1 MDDFWVKALEILKR
15 EVNEQVF
22 SAWFTPIEQ
31 VFSDEKTIVLSVPNK
46 FFKNWVKDK
55 YFSLINT
62 ALVQASG
69 KTLIIEFKIL
79 ETSVIPE
86 QAPILEKKEQTA
98 PSEKEQSGGWLK
110 SMFSPGKQLP
120 ESQYKKIGLN
130 PSYTFDTFVVG
141 SNNRFAHA
149 ATLAVCERLSKVYNP
164 LFLYGGVGLG
174 KTHLM
179 QAMGHEV
186 LKNYPKAKVLY
197 ISSEEFTNQLIQSIR
212 NRTTEKFRSMYR
224 HVDVLLID
232 DIQFIAGKESTM
244 EEFFHTFNSLHD
256 AHKQIVLC
264 SDRSP
269 QEMKGLEDRL
279 VSRFAWGLIAD
290 IQAPD
295 FETRIAILEKKSENA
310 DVTVSK
316 EVLYFLAENIKT
328 NIRELE
334 GALIRVVAY
343 SKLTGELMTV
353 ALAGTVLKGMIVS
366 ADKKVTIDQIQ
377 KIVAEFFGIRDADMK
392 TKKRTR
398 AVVYPRQMAMYL
410 SRDLTEHSLPDI
422 GGFFGGRDHTTV
434 LHACDKIKKELKIND
449 QTKTTIDRLVALIK
463 K

>member
-1 MDDFWVKALEILKR
+1 MDDFWVKALDFLKK

-22 SAWFTPIEQ
+22 SAWFSPMEQ
-31 VFSDEKTIVLSVPNK
+31 IFADETTIVLSVPNK
-46 FFKNWVKDK
+46 FFENWVKDK

-62 ALVQASG
+62 ALIQAAG
-69 KTLIIEFKIL
+69 KALTIEFKIK
-79 ETSVIPE
+79 ETSVIPK
-86 QAPILEKKEQTA
+86 QPPIHEKKDLTL
-98 PSEKEQSGGWLK
+98 PSEKEPSGGWLK
-110 SMFSPGKQLP
+110 SMFLPGKQLP
-120 ESQYKKIGLN
+120 ESEYKKIGLN
-130 PSYTFDTFVVG
+130 PSYTFDTFVIG

-179 QAMGHEV
+179 QSMGHEV
-186 LKNYPKAKVLY
+186 LKRYPKAKVLY

-244 EEFFHTFNSLHD
+244 EEFFHTFNCLHD

-353 ALAGTVLKGMIVS
+353 DLAKTVLQGMLVS
-366 ADKKVTIDQIQ
+366 SDKKVTIDQIQ
-377 KIVAEFFGIRDADMK
+377 KIVAEFFGIREEDMK

-398 AVVYPRQMAMYL
+398 AIVYPRQLAMFL
-410 SRDLTEHSLPDI
+410 SRDLTDYSLPDI
-422 GGFFGGRDHTTV
+422 GGFFWG
-434 LHACDKIKKELKIND
+434 A
-449 QTKTTIDRLVALIK
+449 
-463 K
+463 